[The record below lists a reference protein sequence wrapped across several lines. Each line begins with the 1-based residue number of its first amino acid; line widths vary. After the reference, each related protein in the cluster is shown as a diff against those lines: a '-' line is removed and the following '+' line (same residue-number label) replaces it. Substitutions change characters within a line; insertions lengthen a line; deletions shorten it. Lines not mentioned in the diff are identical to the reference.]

1 MKVFAIS
8 DLHLEGGDDK
18 PMSVFGSQWEGHF
31 EKISADW
38 QKKVGPE
45 DLVLIPGDI
54 SWAMQLEHAL
64 PDLRMIAEL
73 PGRKVL
79 LRGNHD
85 YWWPG
90 ISRLRSALPDGM
102 YAIQND
108 ALQFDGFT
116 IAGSRGWILPGPGV
130 SAEDDRIYERELA
143 RLGLSLDQARRL
155 GGDLLVMTH
164 YPPVGE
170 NGIQTQV
177 SQMIIRAGAR
187 YCVYGHLHGA
197 SGKSAFNGSLDGTE
211 FMCVSCDQ
219 LGFALHEIPAGHSA
233 GDTEDRKSGAFCP
246 QKIQNQP

>member
-1 MKVFAIS
+1 MKVFAIG

-31 EKISADW
+31 DKIRADW
-38 QKKVGPE
+38 RNRVGPD

-64 PDLRMIAEL
+64 PDLMMIAEL

-90 ISRLRSALPDGM
+90 ISRLRAALPEGM

-108 ALQFDGFT
+108 ALRIGEFT

-130 SAEDDRIYERELA
+130 SAEDERIYQRELT
-143 RLGLSLDQARRL
+143 RLDLSLSQVRRL
-155 GGDLLVMTH
+155 GGILLVMVH
-164 YPPVGE
+164 FPPVSE
-170 NGIQTQV
+170 NGAATEV
-177 SQMIIRAGAR
+177 SKMISEAGAQF
-187 YCVYGHLHGA
+187 CVYGHLHGA
-197 SGKSAFNGSLDGTE
+197 SGKTAFNGYLNGTE
-211 FMCVSCDQ
+211 YMCVSCDQ
-219 LGFALHEIPAGHSA
+219 LNFTLYEIPV
-233 GDTEDRKSGAFCP
+233 GDITGGTID
-246 QKIQNQP
+246 Q